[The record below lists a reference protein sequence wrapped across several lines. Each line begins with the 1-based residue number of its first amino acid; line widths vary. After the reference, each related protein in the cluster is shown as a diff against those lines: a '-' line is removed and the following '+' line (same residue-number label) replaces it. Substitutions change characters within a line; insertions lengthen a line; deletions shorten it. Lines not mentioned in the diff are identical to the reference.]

1 VVDLVFGLE
10 RLDRLQELLR
20 AAEGAPIETAWLDA
34 ARAYASGAL
43 EQAAALFARIGS
55 RPDEALTR
63 LRVAKAFAEAGRDA
77 DARRELEHAV
87 DFFEAV
93 GASAYL
99 REAVLVA

>member
-1 VVDLVFGLE
+1 MPPRLRQSRRPGSTRRVPTARE
-10 RLDRLQELLR
+10 RTSRPPR
-20 AAEGAPIETAWLDA
+20 C
-34 ARAYASGAL
+34 
-43 EQAAALFARIGS
+43 FAQIGS

-87 DFFEAV
+87 DFFESV

-99 REAVLVA
+99 REAVLVV